1 MSRIVGAV
9 VAVVVLV
16 AIVLVWRPWESR
28 QHTAQLPP
36 PAAQP
41 QQPATPLVSI
51 DEMQS
56 RMADDDRVKNAV
68 DRAVG
73 VLASSEKEADFLD
86 KDCES
91 DPKAKD
97 IYRGMMLSLTGYLL
111 VMTDLRSG
119 DYENYGFVPEDHTRI
134 DPAPLLSHWSKDRV
148 TAFWHGTNALAS
160 LPAEDRRAI
169 AAFLT
174 ELKSFRPVYV
184 LVKQTAPDYDY
195 FEIDTLNDVLQKA
208 GRAPVNKCLLGYNGY
223 ALRWNVHGSGTEIQ
237 MLPASYMLD
246 FWNRRAA
253 QGTTD
258 LADWFLT
265 RMSGW
270 LSRS

>member
-16 AIVLVWRPWESR
+16 AIALVWRPWESR
-28 QHTAQLPP
+28 QRTAQLLP

-73 VLASSEKEADFLD
+73 VLASSEKEPDFLE

-91 DPKAKD
+91 DPEAKD

-119 DYENYGFVPEDHTRI
+119 DYENYGFVPEDHAGI
-134 DPAPLLSHWSKDRV
+134 DPAPR
-148 TAFWHGTNALAS
+148 
-160 LPAEDRRAI
+160 
-169 AAFLT
+169 
-174 ELKSFRPVYV
+174 FRTGAKTGSP
-184 LVKQTAPDYDY
+184 P
-195 FEIDTLNDVLQKA
+195 
-208 GRAPVNKCLLGYNGY
+208 
-223 ALRWNVHGSGTEIQ
+223 SGTAR
-237 MLPASYMLD
+237 MRWPRCRLRTGGPL
-246 FWNRRAA
+246 RR
-253 QGTTD
+253 
-258 LADWFLT
+258 
-265 RMSGW
+265 S
-270 LSRS
+270 SPS